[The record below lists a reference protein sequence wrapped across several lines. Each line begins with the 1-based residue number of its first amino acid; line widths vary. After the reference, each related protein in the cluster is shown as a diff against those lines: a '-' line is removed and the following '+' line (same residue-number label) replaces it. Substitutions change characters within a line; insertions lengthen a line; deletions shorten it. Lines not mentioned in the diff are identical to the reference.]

1 MIVSRQVLKTNR
13 LQAWFGD
20 AARQLQVA
28 GTYSLV
34 FNGSLMVED
43 GMGCALCLDNI
54 INVAG
59 SDTLCFR
66 PLEPRREAEMF
77 IICKKYQIFSR
88 AAERFLEVLKE
99 MEKDA

>member
-1 MIVSRQVLKTNR
+1 
-13 LQAWFGD
+13 
-20 AARQLQVA
+20 
-28 GTYSLV
+28 
-34 FNGSLMVED
+34 
-43 GMGCALCLDNI
+43 MGCALCLDNI

-77 IICKKYQIFSR
+77 IVWKKYQIFSR
-88 AAERFLEVLKE
+88 AAERFLDVLKE